1 MRESLPTMRY
11 RIALCGFSD
20 FEHRAMDF
28 SFRQP
33 RGLARSGYDLVD
45 ALSDADF
52 IVVDAD
58 SKPAVKCIVL
68 SGRVAKT
75 VFVGSAAPAGAAAHV
90 KRPID
95 PTRILRALDDLTGA
109 REIAEQLELLAPE
122 LLPPE
127 LFPSG
132 LLSDAFMPAA
142 SWPAELLAPAPLP
155 RADLELPTLDDVVAA
170 HEPNPEP
177 LPSAGLDTLSEAAEA
192 PPAAGPEARVVANK
206 VGVRVAAQGV
216 EARVAAQ
223 GVEARVA
230 AHNAA
235 KAAARAAA
243 RRARQASMRSD
254 ALAAEPL
261 CDVLVFDA
269 DPVTTRSLCDLLV
282 RFGFRPHTVGHLA
295 QIGDELG
302 ARPFAALFLD
312 IELDDHGV
320 ALLRRIREL
329 PVAPGHPQP
338 AVLLLASRLDPGD
351 RVAAALAGLPDPL
364 LKPLGRGDV
373 ARALER
379 CGVPLPSD
387 ARGG

>member
-68 SGRVAKT
+68 SGRVSKT

-95 PTRILRALDDLTGA
+95 PTRILRTLDDLTGA

-142 SWPAELLAPAPLP
+142 SWPAELLAPAPPP

-177 LPSAGLDTLSEAAEA
+177 LPSAGLDTRSEAAEA
-192 PPAAGPEARVVANK
+192 PPAAGPEARV
-206 VGVRVAAQGV
+206 
-216 EARVAAQ
+216 
-223 GVEARVA
+223 
-230 AHNAA
+230 
-235 KAAARAAA
+235 
-243 RRARQASMRSD
+243 D
-254 ALAAEPL
+254 AAEP
-261 CDVLVFDA
+261 A
-269 DPVTTRSLCDLLV
+269 GRRTPGGRS
-282 RFGFRPHTVGHLA
+282 FRPVVTKLA
-295 QIGDELG
+295 QQRQRKM
-302 ARPFAALFLD
+302 A
-312 IELDDHGV
+312 
-320 ALLRRIREL
+320 
-329 PVAPGHPQP
+329 
-338 AVLLLASRLDPGD
+338 
-351 RVAAALAGLPDPL
+351 
-364 LKPLGRGDV
+364 
-373 ARALER
+373 
-379 CGVPLPSD
+379 PLPT
-387 ARGG
+387 